1 MKLNNK
7 RLQKQKQIHTK
18 KAIAATEATMEIGKK
33 MTDWANEIAFYPG
46 RVARHVWEN
55 EFALT

>member
-7 RLQKQKQIHTK
+7 QLQKQKQIIK
-18 KAIAATEATMEIGKK
+18 KRALEATEATIEMGKK
-33 MTDWANEIAFYPG
+33 MTDWASNIPFYPG
-46 RVARHVWEN
+46 RVARHGWEN